1 MNIKQIEKT
10 TEYKNDTAQCTVVAS
25 SVAFNM
31 DYKKIHQFYLDNGRK
46 INRGLMPYYTNSIIY
61 KLADLE
67 GYKVTFF
74 KPLYKDDLRKWTSG
88 IEVWNRGFRN
98 YSDFE
103 PDNKEIL
110 CRINKHLTPN
120 NQNQYLP
127 RANYILGVRGHVI
140 GVKNG
145 VVNDWTQGRKHQV
158 NKIWRIEKTGQK
170 SKSQKVKRQT
180 FDDAYND
187 IMNFKF

>member
-10 TEYKNDTAQCTVVAS
+10 TEYQNDRSQCTVVAS

-46 INRGLMPYYTNSIIY
+46 LYRGLIPFYTNKIIY

-74 KPLYKDDLRKWTSG
+74 RPSKKHGLRKWVSG
-88 IEVWNRGFRN
+88 ADVWNNGHR
-98 YSDFE
+98 YYADFE

-120 NQNQYLP
+120 NLSQ
-127 RANYILGVRGHVI
+127 
-140 GVKNG
+140 
-145 VVNDWTQGRKHQV
+145 
-158 NKIWRIEKTGQK
+158 WRIEKTSQK
-170 SKSQKVKRQT
+170 SKSQKVKRLT
-180 FDDAYND
+180 FDDIYSD
-187 IMNFKF
+187 IMNFEF